1 LVETSAPQP
10 PGIPSYD
17 AEAGDPR
24 FGRPPGLL
32 EIASDPPGARVS
44 INGLS
49 RGVTPLVL
57 DELPSGSHT
66 VSISLHGAAV
76 QRAVNLAPGRTATI
90 IAAFAPNGP
99 VEGWLS
105 VEAPFDMQVREY
117 GALVGTTSAG
127 RLAMPEGRHEL
138 DLVSEAYGFRTR
150 AEVQISSG
158 KVATVTVKV
167 PSGLLS
173 VTALPWAEVW
183 IDGKPAGATPLT
195 DVPVPI
201 GPHEVLFWHPEFGER
216 RLSVAVTAATPAQ
229 VGVDFT
235 R

>member
-1 LVETSAPQP
+1 V
-10 PGIPSYD
+10 
-17 AEAGDPR
+17 
-24 FGRPPGLL
+24 L
-32 EIASDPPGARVS
+32 EVASDPPGARVS
-44 INGLS
+44 VNGLS

-57 DELPSGSHT
+57 DGLPSGSHT

-76 QRAVNLAPGRTATI
+76 QRTVNLAPGRTAAV
-90 IAAFAPNGP
+90 IASFAPRGP

-127 RLAMPEGRHEL
+127 RLALPEGRHEL
-138 DLVSEAYGFRTR
+138 VLVSEAYGFRTR

-158 KVATVTVKV
+158 EVTTVAVQV
-167 PSGLLS
+167 PNGLLS

-195 DVPVPI
+195 DLPVPV
-201 GPHEVLFWHPEFGER
+201 GPHELLLAHPEFGER
-216 RLSVAVTAATPAQ
+216 HQTVTVTAATPAH
-229 VGVDFT
+229 VSVDFT